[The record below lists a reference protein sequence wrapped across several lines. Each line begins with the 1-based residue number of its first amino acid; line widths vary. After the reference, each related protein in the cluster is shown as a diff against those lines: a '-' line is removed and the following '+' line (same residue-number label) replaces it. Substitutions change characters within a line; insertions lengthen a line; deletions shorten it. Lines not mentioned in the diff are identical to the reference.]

1 MTLLE
6 YFNQVVMACNVAQR
20 RLDIQWSDAVRRNDE
35 GAKALVMAKWD
46 VLLNLVAGFQE
57 SVHAHVVAERAEL
70 N

>member
-20 RLDIQWSDAVRRNDE
+20 RLELQWADAVRRNDE

-46 VLLNLVAGFQE
+46 VLLNLVAEFQE
-57 SVHAHVVAERAEL
+57 SVHARVMAEKAEL

>member
-20 RLDIQWSDAVRRNDE
+20 RLDLQWADAVRRNDE

-46 VLLNLVAGFQE
+46 VLLNLIAGLQDGI
-57 SVHAHVVAERAEL
+57 HARAMAENAER

>member
-20 RLDIQWSDAVRRNDE
+20 RLELQWADAVRNNDE